1 MSTKFNL
8 YVPIEKIDT
17 EKRTVAGWATTE
29 EIDKQNEIVDYNG
42 SKEAFNKWQGNI
54 REMHEA
60 KAVGKA
66 IEITPNDDTKKIWIE
81 AYISK
86 GASDTWEKIKEG
98 ILNGFS
104 IGGQTLNKV
113 QEVIKDLDTGSSR
126 NISRIT
132 KYKLNELS
140 LVDNPANPG
149 CSFSLVKSIDGI
161 PYQTEIVEDIKKVI
175 ITEATDPLSVE
186 VKEHREKA
194 DSLVRKVLNA
204 EQLEKLSDDD
214 FGVIRKSVKN
224 SVVTKERL
232 IPMPDKVHAV
242 RALETME
249 KYNLVT
255 EETDAVLDK
264 AQEVLGAAFESHV
277 KDVYRGGNNVKIDEL
292 NKKVD
297 ALVEVV
303 TNLADII
310 EKEYEGA
317 YTPIEGAKGT
327 PKGSTSD
334 PDLGETAPLDEGA
347 AADVD
352 PQNQH
357 PEGNYPYGDDDPEKA
372 DYEEV
377 EGEFEKEYD
386 DELVEEEVEKDGHDS
401 EGDKYPGKHPATV
414 DAQTQDPEGAY
425 PYEEDDPEGDGET
438 EKGYDEDEEYED
450 TEKGIGSVARRLVT
464 AGRRG
469 GVRGVRTAAGRMA
482 GTAAG
487 KVRSVAGKLK
497 TPAGRIRA
505 SREAG
510 QRVGTAVGTA
520 VGRARTAGRK
530 LRTRQA
536 AQIAGLGAAGGAAA
550 GALTA
555 GKGRRRRGAAYG
567 AAAGVPAGAIGGYF
581 AGRAARKVDGSEN
594 DLSKVVDAVD
604 SLRKRFDG
612 IEEKMRQPMPR
623 KFKIEKNLDAD
634 GKVNDALQKDVD
646 TVTKWRVEGAKLTPD
661 QERFKDNVVNKMLDA
676 KFGKA
681 L

>member
-42 SKEAFNKWQGNI
+42 SKEAFSKWQGNI

-86 GASDTWEKIKEG
+86 GAGDTWEKIKEG

-104 IGGQTLNKV
+104 IGGQTVNKV

-149 CSFSLVKSIDGI
+149 CSFSLIKSINGI
-161 PYQTEIVEDIKKVI
+161 PYQTEIVEDIKKVV
-175 ITEATDPLSVE
+175 ITEATDPLFTE

-194 DSLVRKVLNA
+194 DSLVRKVLNT

-214 FGVIRKSVKN
+214 FGVIRKSVKD

-264 AQEVLGAAFESHV
+264 AQEVLGSAFESHV

-310 EKEYEGA
+310 DKAYEGA
-317 YTPIEGAKGT
+317 YKPIEGSKGT

-334 PDLGETAPLDEGA
+334 PDLGETDPLDSGA

-357 PEGNYPYGDDDPEKA
+357 AEGNYPYGDDDPEKA
-372 DYEEV
+372 DYVEV
-377 EGEFEKEYD
+377 EGEFEKED
-386 DELVEEEVEKDGHDS
+386 HDETEEEVEKDGHDS

-425 PYEEDDPEGDGET
+425 PYEDTEPEGD
-438 EKGYDEDEEYED
+438 ED
-450 TEKGIGSVARRLVT
+450 TEKNYEDDDEATEKALGSAAMAALR
-464 AGRRG
+464 AGRKLGQR
-469 GVRGVRTAAGRMA
+469 AISAGRTVGQRA
-482 GTAAG
+482 VGAVRSAAS
-487 KVRSVAGKLK
+487 KVPGQARSVAGKVK
-497 TPAGRIRA
+497 TGASRVKDVARSRAAMTHIAGRAVRSRRA
-505 SREAG
+505 
-510 QRVGTAVGTA
+510 QV
-520 VGRARTAGRK
+520 
-530 LRTRQA
+530 
-536 AQIAGLGAAGGAAA
+536 GAAA
-550 GALTA
+550 GA
-555 GKGRRRRGAAYG
+555 
-567 AAAGVPAGAIGGYF
+567 GYL
-581 AGRAARKVDGSEN
+581 AGRSRKADGSQN

-612 IEEKMRQPMPR
+612 IEQQMRQPKPR
-623 KFKIEKNLDAD
+623 KFKIEKSLDAD
-634 GKVNDALQKDVD
+634 GKVDNTLQKDID
-646 TVTKWRVEGAKLTPD
+646 TVTKWRVEGTKLTPD